1 MGRLIGEVIRRAAW
15 FKYIPLS
22 TMDDDIITR
31 RARPED
37 IPVLCD
43 LLEDLFTIESDF
55 APDVEKQV
63 KALSML
69 LTDQSDRSLVL
80 VAVMEGKVVGMVS
93 VQTLVSTA
101 EGGNVGLVED
111 VIVDREFRRRG
122 VGTLLL
128 NQAVEWGRNR
138 KLKRLQLLADRDNM
152 ASVTFYAGNGW
163 TVTKLGCMR
172 MLLT

>member
-1 MGRLIGEVIRRAAW
+1 VIRYRLVQRHSA
-15 FKYIPLS
+15 I

-43 LLEDLFTIESDF
+43 LLEDLFTIETDF

-69 LTDQSDRSLVL
+69 LTGPPDSSLVL
-80 VAVMEGKVVGMVS
+80 VAVKEGKVVGMVF

-101 EGGNVGLVED
+101 EGGKVGLVED
-111 VIVDREFRRRG
+111 MIIDREFRRRG
-122 VGTLLL
+122 IGTLLL
-128 NQAVEWGRNR
+128 NHAVEWGRNR
-138 KLKRLQLLADRDNM
+138 KLKRLQLLADRENTPAVD
-152 ASVTFYAGNGW
+152 FYARNGW
-163 TVTKLGCMR
+163 TTTKLGCLR

>member
-1 MGRLIGEVIRRAAW
+1 MN
-15 FKYIPLS
+15 
-22 TMDDDIITR
+22 DDIITR

-37 IPVLCD
+37 IPALCD

-63 KALSML
+63 RALSML

-80 VAVMEGKVVGMVS
+80 VAVREGKVMGMVS
-93 VQTLVSTA
+93 IQTLVSTA

-111 VIVDREFRRRG
+111 LIVDREFRRRG
-122 VGTLLL
+122 AGTLLL
-128 NQAVEWGRNR
+128 DQAVEWGRSR
-138 KLKRLQLLADRDNM
+138 KLKRLQLLADRENIP
-152 ASVTFYAGNGW
+152 AVNFYARNGW
-163 TVTKLGCMR
+163 TATKLGCLR

>member
-1 MGRLIGEVIRRAAW
+1 
-15 FKYIPLS
+15 
-22 TMDDDIITR
+22 MDDDIITR

-37 IPVLCD
+37 IPALCD

-69 LTDQSDRSLVL
+69 LTDPSDSSLVL
-80 VAVMEGKVVGMVS
+80 VAVMEGKVIGMVS

-101 EGGNVGLVED
+101 EGGKVGLVED
-111 VIVDREFRRRG
+111 MIVDRQFRGRG
-122 VGTLLL
+122 IGTLLL
-128 NQAVEWGRNR
+128 NRAVEWGRDR
-138 KLKRLQLLADRDNM
+138 KLKRLQLLADRENM
-152 ASVTFYAGNGW
+152 PAVDFYANNGW
-163 TVTKLGCMR
+163 TATKLGCFR